1 MKIDLK
7 NLKPGV
13 TEFWERVEPEELDL
27 PQDEFRMVGPLE
39 ATHRLRKGGKTLE
52 LRVSTIYTLELTCAR
67 CLERFQ
73 QTFREESLYL
83 IQIGTPPPEAEEKAL
98 TTQDILLFFV
108 PVEELDT
115 LPILRETVLLSVPM
129 KPLCKPDCKGL
140 CPVCGAN
147 LNREQCEHQGQRV
160 DPRWLKLLELKD
172 KLASSG

>member
-27 PQDEFRMVGPLE
+27 PEDEFRMVGALE

-52 LRVSTIYTLELTCAR
+52 LRVRTTYTLELTCAR
-67 CLERFQ
+67 CLEKFRQRF
-73 QTFREESLYL
+73 EEENLYL
-83 IQIGTPPPEAEEKAL
+83 LQIGSPPPEEEEKPL

-115 LPILRETVLLSVPM
+115 LPILRETVLLSIPM

-147 LNREQCEHQGQRV
+147 LNREQCGHRPQRV

-172 KLASSG
+172 KLAG